1 VRLLRGD
8 FEAEAVYGDDPVAV
22 ARDFENA
29 GAAWIHTVDLDAA
42 RSGDP
47 VNLGA
52 IEAVCRSVG
61 CKVQSGGGVRS
72 ADAAE
77 ALLGAGVERV
87 VLGTAAVEQP
97 KLVEALCGKHP
108 GRIAVGL
115 DARDRAVAVRGWV
128 EESGDDLVELA
139 RRFAGIGVSA
149 LVVTS
154 ISRDGTFAG
163 PDVDQ
168 LGGVLEAVPT
178 PLIASGGVGSLDDL
192 RTLDALEV
200 SGNRLAGAIVGRALY
215 EGRVDVREA
224 VQLLR

>member
-8 FEAEAVYGDDPVAV
+8 FEAETVYGDDPVAV
-22 ARDFENA
+22 AREFESA
-29 GAAWIHTVDLDAA
+29 GADWIHTVDLDAA
-42 RSGDP
+42 RSGDAH
-47 VNLGA
+47 NRGA
-52 IEAVCRSVG
+52 IEAVCRAVG

-72 ADAAE
+72 ADAAD
-77 ALLGAGVERV
+77 ALLDAGVERV

-97 KLVEALCGKHP
+97 ELVEALCRRHP

-115 DARDRAVAVRGWV
+115 DARGRAVAVRGWV
-128 EESGDDLVELA
+128 EESGDDLLELA
-139 RRFAGIGVSA
+139 GRFAGIGVSA

-163 PDVDQ
+163 PDVEQ
-168 LGGVLEAVPT
+168 LGALLGAVPI

-192 RTLDALEV
+192 RTLDALEI
-200 SGNRLAGAIVGRALY
+200 SGSRLAGAIVGRAVY